1 MFEKIPRNVEKG
13 KTEETL
19 PTAMQTAFVDAEH
32 EQMRKEEILGEA
44 LGNDIWDILS
54 DPEKVKKLSENTF
67 EVIPPKGNGPLIQVD
82 TKPGLA
88 TEWQKDEAPQ
98 GREMPRAVL
107 ADTGPLVQVETREEE
122 SWDDFLKRLDEED
135 RRNNLGVASKTEVPV
150 RDGPADNPFVD
161 PDDPFAPIV
170 LDPHLGSLMVGAPED
185 TTFHHNEIRELDSY
199 YPDHLA
205 PAHVRKEYFD
215 LDAAVKESIASGD
228 EEAQRIAIERLDTF
242 MTEQAEGIH
251 LDEVDVENEE
261 GTRSEWKTK
270 LKGLVERVVE
280 TTKNWGSS
288 EEHFVRRNAELD
300 ARIENIGSTE
310 KYFRAMGE
318 KYNKL
323 PFKYKVALGASLGL
337 GAVFTAGTLT
347 SALPLL
353 GLASQR
359 IAGLSTMYLK
369 FEKKS
374 HDEKW
379 GKEKAM
385 LKAGVYTVLMGWT
398 MRQAIEFASETEL
411 AHSAQAK
418 VIDFEKWLGSKLGYS
433 APVLEVSEGQTEVPK
448 APASAPEAPKP
459 AAAASA
465 PEVPAKAPL
474 DTAVKPASTETPQTK
489 VTPEAAETPVEV
501 DVSAIKPIEASS
513 GHGYE
518 YMMKR
523 LWEQLQQQNI
533 KLPENAGD
541 SDLARLLSADEKSIN
556 SVVHKLAEEK
566 GWYKPDGTSVRIA
579 LDSGM
584 TINSEGEISI
594 EGEVSAPED
603 APMTPVYHV
612 ETEASA
618 TPSVGG
624 TEASDRALDQYFGT
638 EVPLKTLDVV
648 EIKSQ
653 VVGPGVEVAPSQ
665 VQPEAPSASE
675 NFIVNKFNLEISTT
689 KPHLYEDE
697 VKSLFVYGGSE
708 EEKNKLITDYLTEN
722 TQGVIYAEDANAH
735 RVAWYRELA
744 GKGKITQSVPMPTTG
759 FPSFFSSF
767 MKAPTPDEFR
777 KLIK

>member
-1 MFEKIPRNVEKG
+1 MSEKIPRNANKG

-54 DPEKVKKLSENTF
+54 DPEKIKKLSENTF
-67 EVIPPKGNGPLIQVD
+67 EVIPSKG
-82 TKPGLA
+82 
-88 TEWQKDEAPQ
+88 
-98 GREMPRAVL
+98 
-107 ADTGPLVQVETREEE
+107 
-122 SWDDFLKRLDEED
+122 
-135 RRNNLGVASKTEVPV
+135 NNLGEASKTEVPV
-150 RDGPADNPFVD
+150 RGGSADNPFVD

-170 LDPHLGSLMVGAPED
+170 LDPHLGSLMGGAPGD
-185 TTFHHNEIRELDSY
+185 RTFHHNEIRELDSY

-270 LKGLVERVVE
+270 LKGLVEKVVE

-288 EEHFVRRNAELD
+288 KEHFIRRNAELD

-310 KYFRAMGE
+310 KYFRTMGE

-411 AHSAQAK
+411 AHSVQAK

-433 APVLEVSEGQTEVPK
+433 APVLEVSEGLAEAPK
-448 APASAPEAPKP
+448 APTSAPEALKP
-459 AAAASA
+459 ASAASA
-465 PEVPAKAPL
+465 PESTAKVPIN
-474 DTAVKPASTETPQTK
+474 TGEKPSVDEAPQTK
-489 VTPEAAETPVEV
+489 VTPEAPEAPVEV
-501 DVSAIKPIEASS
+501 DVSAIKPVEASS

-523 LWEQLQQQNI
+523 LWEQLQEKNI

-594 EGEVSAPED
+594 EGEVSTPED
-603 APMTPVYHV
+603 APVTPVYHPV
-612 ETEASA
+612 ETHGVQSA
-618 TPSVGG
+618 GLSGA
-624 TEASDRALDQYFGT
+624 EMAN
-638 EVPLKTLDVV
+638 TLSTAQFA
-648 EIKSQ
+648 EILNRGS
-653 VVGPGVEVAPSQ
+653 SIIS
-665 VQPEAPSASE
+665 PE
-675 NFIVNKFNLEISTT
+675 FNT
-689 KPHLYEDE
+689 
-697 VKSLFVYGGSE
+697 
-708 EEKNKLITDYLTEN
+708 
-722 TQGVIYAEDANAH
+722 
-735 RVAWYRELA
+735 
-744 GKGKITQSVPMPTTG
+744 
-759 FPSFFSSF
+759 
-767 MKAPTPDEFR
+767 
-777 KLIK
+777 